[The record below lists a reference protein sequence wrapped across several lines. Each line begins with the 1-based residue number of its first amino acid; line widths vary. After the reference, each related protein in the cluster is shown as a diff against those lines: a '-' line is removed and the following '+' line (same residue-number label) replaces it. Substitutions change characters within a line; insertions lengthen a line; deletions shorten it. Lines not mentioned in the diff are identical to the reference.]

1 MHIRGTVTNLTPNP
15 MNDFFITEFQIYLYN
30 STGAEAWVSPIG
42 IWDGLDGLRPSFD
55 RRYSINSHE
64 TVEIPYATETWNF
77 TGVHI
82 VKVCYQ
88 GNCGVAVE
96 YNGVLAPPGT
106 YTIQWQ
112 PGYSTNWLNEG
123 CCKDGFTQPI
133 TLSFKVEK

>member
-1 MHIRGTVTNLTPNP
+1 MSNVTNLSPNKIEL
-15 MNDFFITEFQIYLYN
+15 FLTEFQIYVYN
-30 STGAEAWVSPIG
+30 STGGEAWVSPIG

-55 RRYSINSHE
+55 RSLSIKPHE

-106 YTIQWQ
+106 YTIEWQ
-112 PGYSTNWLNEG
+112 PGYTTNYARDNG
-123 CCKDGFTQPI
+123 CCKDNLNQPL
-133 TLSFKVEK
+133 TTSFKIEK